1 MFAKMM
7 MAAALAVSAT
17 AAGAE
22 TIEIKMLNRGEAGA
36 MVFEPAFVK
45 AETGDVIRFVPTDK
59 GHNAESI
66 DGMLPDGVEAF
77 KSKMNKEFEL
87 TATEEGVYGIKCTP
101 HYAMGMVAVVQ
112 VGDPVNL
119 DAAAAVKQRG
129 KSKDPASL
137 GRSTDPGRCRAHR
150 PIVFRSGGIPCPN
163 KSVTAARRC
172 CPTASGPSSCHPRF
186 SRLLRS
192 RPGC

>member
-36 MVFEPAFVK
+36 LVFEPAFVK

-87 TATEEGVYGIKCTP
+87 TVTEEGVYGIKCTP

-129 KSKDPASL
+129 KSKDRMAE
-137 GRSTDPGRCRAHR
+137 
-150 PIVFRSGGIPCPN
+150 
-163 KSVTAARRC
+163 
-172 CPTASGPSSCHPRF
+172 
-186 SRLLRS
+186 LLEQVD
-192 RPGC
+192 

>member
-59 GHNAESI
+59 GHNAENI
-66 DGMLPDGVEAF
+66 DGMLPEGAEAF

-129 KSKDPASL
+129 KSKDRMAE
-137 GRSTDPGRCRAHR
+137 
-150 PIVFRSGGIPCPN
+150 
-163 KSVTAARRC
+163 
-172 CPTASGPSSCHPRF
+172 
-186 SRLLRS
+186 LLEQVE
-192 RPGC
+192 